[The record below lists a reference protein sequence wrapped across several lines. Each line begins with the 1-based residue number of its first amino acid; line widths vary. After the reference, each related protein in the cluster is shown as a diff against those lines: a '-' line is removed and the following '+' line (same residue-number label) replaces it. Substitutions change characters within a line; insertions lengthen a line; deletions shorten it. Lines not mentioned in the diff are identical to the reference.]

1 MSSVSLTVPFIPDF
15 VTFKKRGLAY
25 GYMGFLFALAT
36 ISVITI
42 LDFDVDKKIDQ
53 EYFFIFTSSFGIIC
67 ALIFCSFF
75 KDK

>member
-42 LDFDVDKKIDQ
+42 LDFDVD
-53 EYFFIFTSSFGIIC
+53 
-67 ALIFCSFF
+67 
-75 KDK
+75 